1 MRKVVI
7 FNKKKSYWSD
17 GLDLELLNKQIEEM
31 EGDGWSLCS
40 LETNTGL
47 FGAIISFTLLIESN
61 QTNENT

>member
-17 GLDLELLNKQIEEM
+17 GPDLELLNKQIQEM

-40 LETNTGL
+40 IETNINL
-47 FGAIISFTLLIESN
+47 FGMITSYTLLIESN
-61 QTNENT
+61 Q